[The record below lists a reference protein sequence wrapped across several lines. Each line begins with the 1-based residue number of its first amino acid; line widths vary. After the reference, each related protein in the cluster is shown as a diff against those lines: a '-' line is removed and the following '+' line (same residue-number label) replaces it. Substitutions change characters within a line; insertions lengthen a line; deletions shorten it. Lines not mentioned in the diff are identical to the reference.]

1 MNANMVVKKSS
12 PIVDV
17 LVIIRVT
24 KFGGTDRHTIGLIRH
39 MALMGIGVTVIQSGL
54 EFISEHLSDVREF
67 VRFINTKLPMDETS
81 TDDIRQ
87 WRALMCGLDAKRV
100 VLVKG
105 WFYVAS
111 ASFVSL
117 LNKMFPHVIQIEHG
131 TMLPRQKWSLGI
143 HVNNGIRPGIWW
155 YRERWKLRQLSR
167 GSRHVITVS
176 EFNRRCLVEGTYISE
191 KSIRVCWNG
200 VDTSY
205 WKKDDRK
212 GLDFRRR
219 LGISVESF
227 VFACVGRLSPEK
239 GFGLAIDAFKI
250 LLERSN
256 RDDIHLIII
265 GDGKQKDELQQRA
278 VQCGSRIN
286 FVGFM
291 EDMVSAYSA
300 ADAVLVTSDYERH
313 WMGESFGL
321 ALVEAMACEC
331 NIVAI
336 ARGAIPEVLGSQ
348 SAAYMVRTNNVEEI
362 TMKMEEVVGA
372 SREIRA
378 ISGRALRMHVR
389 EKFELSD
396 RMTNLVNAIVS
407 DE

>member
-1 MNANMVVKKSS
+1 MNANTAVEKSS
-12 PIVDV
+12 LNVDV

-39 MALMGIGVTVIQSGL
+39 MASMGISVAVIQSGRT
-54 EFISEHLSDVREF
+54 FISEHLSDVVEF
-67 VRFINTKLPMDETS
+67 VRFIDTNLPMDETS
-81 TDDIRQ
+81 PNDIRQ

-117 LNKMFPHVIQIEHG
+117 LNKMFPHVIQIEHA
-131 TMLPRQKWSLGI
+131 TMLPRSKWSLGI

-155 YRERWKLRQLSR
+155 YRERRKLRKLSR
-167 GSRHVITVS
+167 ESRHVITVS
-176 EFNRRCLVEGTYISE
+176 EFNRQCLVEGTFISE
-191 KSIRVCWNG
+191 KRIRVCRNG
-200 VDTSY
+200 VNTSY
-205 WKKDDRK
+205 WKKDVIK
-212 GLDFRRR
+212 GLEFRQR
-219 LGISVESF
+219 LGISADSF

-239 GFGLAIDAFKI
+239 GFGLAIDAFKV

-256 RDDIHLIII
+256 GEDIYLIII
-265 GDGKQKDELQQRA
+265 GDGKQRDELQQRA
-278 VQCGSRIN
+278 LQCGSRII

-300 ADAVLVTSDYERH
+300 ADAVLVTSDYEGY

-331 NIVAI
+331 NVVAI

-348 SAAYMVRTNNVEEI
+348 SAAYVVRTNNLEEI

-372 SREIRA
+372 SRKIRA
-378 ISGRALRMHVR
+378 IGGRELRVHVR

-396 RMTNLVNAIVS
+396 RMTELVNAIVS
-407 DE
+407 SG